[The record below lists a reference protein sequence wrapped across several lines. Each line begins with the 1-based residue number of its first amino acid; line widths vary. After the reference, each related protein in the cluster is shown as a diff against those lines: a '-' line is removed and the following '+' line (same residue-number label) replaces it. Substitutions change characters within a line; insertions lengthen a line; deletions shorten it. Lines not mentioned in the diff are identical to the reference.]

1 MVKTLTDNTFAA
13 DTDNGVVLV
22 DFWAPWCG
30 PCRIQGPIIDELA
43 EEMTNV
49 TFGKMDVDENPAT
62 ASSFGIMSIPT
73 LLVKKDGQVVET
85 LVGVHRKE
93 QLQAVLGKYV

>member
-1 MVKTLTDNTFAA
+1 MVKIITDKTFSQ
-13 DTDNGVVLV
+13 DTDSGLALV

-43 EEMTNV
+43 AEMSDV
-49 TFGKMDVDENPAT
+49 TFGKMDVDENPDT
-62 ASSFGIMSIPT
+62 ASAFGIMSIPT
-73 LLVKKDGQVVET
+73 LLIKKNGQVVET

-93 QLQAVLGKYV
+93 QLQEILAKHA